1 MRILSAALEP
11 GAQVGCV
18 RSEWL
23 KLCGPGGVRQLRSS
37 TD

>member
-18 RSEWL
+18 KSEWL
-23 KLCGPGGVRQLRSS
+23 KLCGLGGVRQLCSN
-37 TD
+37 TN

>member
-18 RSEWL
+18 RNEWL
-23 KLCGPGGVRQLRSS
+23 KLGGLGG
-37 TD
+37 